1 MIEIRGLTKSF
12 GGTPVL
18 SGVDLSVA
26 PGESLCVI
34 GQSGTGKSV
43 LLKCILGLERPDA
56 GRVDWAGQPLEGAVR
71 ARFLDGFGMLFQGG
85 ALFDSLSVWQNVAFR
100 LRRRMTPERA
110 RAVALDKLARVG
122 LGPEV
127 ADLMPAQLSGGMAKR
142 AGLAR
147 AIADDPQVIF
157 FDEPTTGLDPIRARA
172 IDRLIR
178 GIVTE
183 TGATAVTITHDM
195 DSCRIIGD
203 RVALL
208 QGGRIVH
215 DGPASQMG
223 RAPALAEFLGRD
235 ADPDMDANSDP
246 NVDPDRPPEF
256 PARS

>member
-1 MIEIRGLTKSF
+1 MIELRGLTKSF
-12 GGTPVL
+12 GGRRVL
-18 SGVDLSVA
+18 DGLDLTI
-26 PGESLCVI
+26 PEGQSLCVI

-56 GRVDWAGQPLEGAVR
+56 GTVLWQGAPLDR
-71 ARFLDGFGMLFQGG
+71 ARFMAGFGMLFQGA

-100 LRRRMTPERA
+100 LRQRMDDRRA

-122 LGPEV
+122 LGPET
-127 ADLMPAQLSGGMAKR
+127 AELMPAELSGGMAKR
-142 AGLAR
+142 VGLAR
-147 AIADDPQVIF
+147 AIADDPRVIF

-172 IDRLIR
+172 IDALIR

-208 QGGRIVH
+208 AGGQIAH
-215 DGPASQMG
+215 DGPVATMG
-223 RAPALAEFLGRD
+223 AAPALAGFLGRPAAEGAPD
-235 ADPDMDANSDP
+235 AG
-246 NVDPDRPPEF
+246 
-256 PARS
+256 